1 VLTGGAGQ
9 DTMTGGA
16 GDDSFISNDGE
27 ADTLDGG
34 SGNDTAVADQ
44 PGDTFTSIEAGINI
58 PAPEINVTVG
68 GSALTDNFST
78 VDFGTGGQG
87 QTGPTRTFTVSNVGD
102 DVLSVGNVTVPAGFT
117 LIDPLVGP
125 IAPGASESFTVQ
137 VDTSVAGTQS
147 GTISF
152 ANSDSDENPFDF
164 AVTATVN
171 PAPPQ
176 IPDIS
181 VKLGGTDIADNTT
194 AAIGFGS
201 VNQNAAGPTRTFTV
215 FNDGTGPLTIG
226 SLSVPAGFTV
236 IDPLVGPIAAGGS
249 ESFTVRLDTGTGGV
263 KSGDVVITSNDP
275 DEDPF
280 NFAISGTVV
289 VPPPPPA
296 PDISVT
302 MARPAGPVDN
312 GNTTIEFG
320 NRVVGSA
327 GATRT
332 FRVSNVGKAALN
344 LGAVS
349 VPTGFSLIDPLVGS
363 IPVGGIATFTVRM
376 DATSAGSKNGFVSIP
391 SNDPD
396 ENPFTFRVVGAIGV
410 ENKPLPEITINAM
423 QHGQL
428 RGVDDGNS
436 SFSFGVVAPN
446 TKFSKAA
453 RTFRVANDGDAT
465 LTLGKMSVPA
475 GFVVLDGL
483 PASLAPGATDT
494 LVIAVDSTSAAGN
507 KAGSI
512 SFATND
518 ANENPFS
525 FSVSA
530 TVGTVAPTGGKP
542 EISVFTTSGQAI
554 VDGSTG
560 AISFGTVQRDAKAP
574 TRTFRVRNDGS
585 GTLTVGSVSVPSG
598 FVVMDPLVGPIA
610 AGASESFT
618 IGLATASAGNRAGQV
633 SFVTNDSNENP
644 FNFAIS
650 GAVNAPAGAG
660 PAVTASLSGG
670 TLTVNGTSGLD
681 TITLTSSG
689 SAVSVVGNG
698 QAVSGSPFNGVRRI
712 VVHSFDGDDR
722 IDGSGASIP
731 LSLFGGNGNDALIG
745 GFGVDDLHGE
755 GGNDTLTSTDGVAD
769 TLVDGGSGTDTIR
782 KDRVDPWSGT

>member
-1 VLTGGAGQ
+1 
-9 DTMTGGA
+9 
-16 GDDSFISNDGE
+16 
-27 ADTLDGG
+27 
-34 SGNDTAVADQ
+34 
-44 PGDTFTSIEAGINI
+44 
-58 PAPEINVTVG
+58 
-68 GSALTDNFST
+68 
-78 VDFGTGGQG
+78 
-87 QTGPTRTFTVSNVGD
+87 
-102 DVLSVGNVTVPAGFT
+102 
-117 LIDPLVGP
+117 
-125 IAPGASESFTVQ
+125 
-137 VDTSVAGTQS
+137 
-147 GTISF
+147 
-152 ANSDSDENPFDF
+152 
-164 AVTATVN
+164 
-171 PAPPQ
+171 
-176 IPDIS
+176 
-181 VKLGGTDIADNTT
+181 
-194 AAIGFGS
+194 
-201 VNQNAAGPTRTFTV
+201 
-215 FNDGTGPLTIG
+215 
-226 SLSVPAGFTV
+226 
-236 IDPLVGPIAAGGS
+236 
-249 ESFTVRLDTGTGGV
+249 
-263 KSGDVVITSNDP
+263 
-275 DEDPF
+275 
-280 NFAISGTVV
+280 
-289 VPPPPPA
+289 
-296 PDISVT
+296 

-332 FRVSNVGKAALN
+332 FRVANVGKAALD

-349 VPTGFSLIDPLVGS
+349 VPAGFSLIDPLVGS

-376 DATSAGSKNGFVSIP
+376 DATSAGTKNGFVSIP

-410 ENKPLPEITINAM
+410 ENKPLPEITVNAM

-446 TKFSKAA
+446 TKFSRVA

-465 LTLGKMSVPA
+465 LTLGKMTVPA

-483 PASLAPGATDT
+483 PASLEPGQTDT
-494 LVIAVDSTSAAGN
+494 LVIAVDSTSKAGN
-507 KAGSI
+507 KSGQM

-518 ANENPFS
+518 SNENPFS
-525 FSVSA
+525 FSVNA
-530 TVGTVAPTGGKP
+530 TVGTVAATGGKP
-542 EISVFTTSGQAI
+542 EITVVTTSGQQI
-554 VDGSTG
+554 VDGSTS
-560 AISFGTVQRDAKAP
+560 ALSFGTVQRDAKAP

-610 AGASESFT
+610 PGASESFT

-650 GAVNAPAGAG
+650 GAVNPPAGTGAG

-689 SAVSVVGNG
+689 SAVSVIGNG
-698 QAVSGSPFNGVRRI
+698 RAVAGSPFNGVRRI
-712 VVHSFDGDDR
+712 VVHGFDGDDR